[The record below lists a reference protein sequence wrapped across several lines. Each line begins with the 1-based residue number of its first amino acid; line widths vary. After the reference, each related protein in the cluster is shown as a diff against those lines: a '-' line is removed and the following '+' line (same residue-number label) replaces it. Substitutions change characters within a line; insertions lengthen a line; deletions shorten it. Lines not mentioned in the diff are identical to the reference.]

1 MLNNIGFFN
10 NKIKEIIVFV
20 VLQIMKLVLRISA
33 HLLIKTNLGNNEQLL
48 KFPIKKDKILSARL
62 YLEDYE

>member
-48 KFPIKKDKILSARL
+48 KFPIKKDKIL
-62 YLEDYE
+62 